1 MLKLKSLNALMV
13 FSLTSSLVLS
23 LQARAE
29 SFEEFFEQF
38 HKNPAE
44 VMNRL
49 PVKEG
54 APSPERGLPADS
66 VFEAK
71 TQAREKILRN
81 GQGLN
86 TEGLDAEAAMNDRIE
101 HLTDVKKSSIV
112 RKLSKM
118 SSSAKLSESPWSDDY
133 WPIYKGQTAWR
144 WADPAT
150 PSAGGFEDYVESV
163 FPGSG
168 ATLKSGSVD
177 KMMLDMILGNQVRSS
192 SIETLSPA
200 EKYDLLVGDTARSL
214 TRSQYTAGVEYF
226 RDSGKVETWMGLCH
240 GWAPAAY
247 MSKRPKNAIKVK
259 TTTASGQVVEIPFY
273 PSDIKALTT
282 LLWATSAPDA
292 RFIGGRCNTKAP
304 STDANGRTIDRGC
317 FDTNPGTWHLAV
329 VNQISK
335 AKRSFVMDATFDY
348 EVWNH
353 PVYAY
358 EYSLFNPETGAE
370 TSSVDSAKAAIR
382 ASDATRRIPQF
393 GKDKFAS
400 YRSAEAKYVVGVK
413 MKVDYVVETR
423 PNRNTRDSSRHDA
436 IQSATYIY
444 DLELNSK
451 DEIIGGEWYS
461 NAHPDFLWTFPKEA
475 RALSVVDERAKGITG
490 LVGSYANYSRDN
502 WNSRSN
508 DLPASWKAVAPEA
521 STQGQPL
528 TKVVETLVTLS
539 NSGI

>member
-1 MLKLKSLNALMV
+1 M
-13 FSLTSSLVLS
+13 
-23 LQARAE
+23 
-29 SFEEFFEQF
+29 
-38 HKNPAE
+38 
-44 VMNRL
+44 MNRL

-54 APSPERGLPADS
+54 APAPERGLPADS

-71 TQAREKILRN
+71 TKAREKILK
-81 GQGLN
+81 GSQGLN

-150 PSAGGFEDYVESV
+150 PTSSNFDDYVESV
-163 FPGSG
+163 FPGGGS
-168 ATLKSGSVD
+168 TLKSGGAD
-177 KMMLDMILGNQVRSS
+177 KMMLDMILGDRVRAS
-192 SIETLSPA
+192 SIENLSPA
-200 EKYDLLVGDTARSL
+200 EKYDLLVGDEARTL
-214 TRSQYTAGVEYF
+214 TRSQYEAGVSYF
-226 RDSGKVETWMGLCH
+226 ADSGKVETWMGLCH

-247 MSKRPKNAIKVK
+247 MAKRPKNAIKVK

-282 LLWATSAPDA
+282 LLWATAAPDA
-292 RFIGGRCNTKAP
+292 RFIGGRCNAKDPAR
-304 STDANGRTIDRGC
+304 DANGRTTNQGC

-335 AKRSFVMDATFDY
+335 AKRSFVMDATYDY

-358 EYSLFNPETGAE
+358 EYSFFNPETGIEA
-370 TSSVDSAKAAIR
+370 SSVDSAKAAIR
-382 ASDATRRIPQF
+382 ESDASRRIPHF
-393 GKDKFAS
+393 AKDKFAS
-400 YRSAEAKYVVGVK
+400 YRGSSAKYVVGVK

-423 PNRNTRDSSRHDA
+423 PNRNTRDSSRNDA

-461 NAHPDFLWTFPKEA
+461 NVHPDFLWTFPKEA
-475 RALSVVDERAKGITG
+475 RALSVVDQRAKGVTG
-490 LVGSYANYSRDN
+490 LIGSYANYSRDG
-502 WNSRSN
+502 WNGRTN
-508 DLPASWKAVAPEA
+508 DIPASWKAVAREA
-521 STQGQPL
+521 SSQGQPL

-539 NSGI
+539 ISGI